1 MQDGVLSSKE
11 FSRRLLQWHR
21 CAGRKDL
28 PWQRR
33 NSSAYSVW
41 VSEIMLQQ
49 TQVATVIPY
58 FKRFMARFPD
68 VLQLADA
75 DMDHV
80 LHHWSGLGYY
90 ARARNLHRAAQIIR
104 DDHGGLFP
112 QLFEQVLSLPG
123 VGRSTAGAVLSL
135 ALGQR
140 YPILDGNVKRV
151 LTRFFAVTGWP
162 GETSVQQRLWTIAD
176 ELTPSRNAGLFNQAM
191 MDLGAAVCTRRQPAC
206 ANCPLSD
213 HCRAHVEGSVADYPE
228 TRARKRLPLKAVRM
242 LLLRKREM
250 VLLERR
256 PPTGVWGGLWSFPEC
271 GMNADPVEHCATR
284 LGLKVAAL
292 HNLPRRRHTFT
303 HFNLDIHPLE
313 LEIENSAESVMDGI
327 GRVWY
332 NTAKPDRLGLAAPV
346 ARLIDEFRALPKG
359 DCE

>member
-21 CAGRKDL
+21 RAGRKDL
-28 PWQRR
+28 PWQR

-90 ARARNLHRAAQIIR
+90 ARARNLHWAAQIIR

-123 VGRSTAGAVLSL
+123 VGRSTA
-135 ALGQR
+135 
-140 YPILDGNVKRV
+140 
-151 LTRFFAVTGWP
+151 
-162 GETSVQQRLWTIAD
+162 
-176 ELTPSRNAGLFNQAM
+176 
-191 MDLGAAVCTRRQPAC
+191 RRQW
-206 ANCPLSD
+206 
-213 HCRAHVEGSVADYPE
+213 RQ
-228 TRARKRLPLKAVRM
+228 
-242 LLLRKREM
+242 
-250 VLLERR
+250 
-256 PPTGVWGGLWSFPEC
+256 
-271 GMNADPVEHCATR
+271 
-284 LGLKVAAL
+284 
-292 HNLPRRRHTFT
+292 
-303 HFNLDIHPLE
+303 
-313 LEIENSAESVMDGI
+313 
-327 GRVWY
+327 
-332 NTAKPDRLGLAAPV
+332 
-346 ARLIDEFRALPKG
+346 FRAGHVSYQRVPGLPAVDRATG
-359 DCE
+359 IPLV